1 MVGAARQAGVY
12 LNRQANVARRVGIGI
27 TPPSGDEWV
36 RLSDDPNAGLL
47 ALREAARQQNLSGNA
62 DAIQW
67 E

>member
-12 LNRQANVARRVGIGI
+12 LNRQTSAVRRGGIGI

-47 ALREAARQQNLSGNA
+47 ALRDLARQQNLAPNA